1 MLVREHWTLSTLL
14 GNRLQIDQASSS
26 HLNGDPYGS
35 QPAHG
40 SSLTPSETFLIDVK
54 QAEHV
59 PRRGAA
65 AVPSKAQQEKMGIS

>member
-1 MLVREHWTLSTLL
+1 MPVHEHWTLSALL
-14 GNRLQIDQASSS
+14 GNRLQINQASSS
-26 HLNGDPYGS
+26 RLNGDPDGS

-40 SSLTPSETFLIDVK
+40 GSLTPSETFLVDLK
-54 QAEHV
+54 QVEHV